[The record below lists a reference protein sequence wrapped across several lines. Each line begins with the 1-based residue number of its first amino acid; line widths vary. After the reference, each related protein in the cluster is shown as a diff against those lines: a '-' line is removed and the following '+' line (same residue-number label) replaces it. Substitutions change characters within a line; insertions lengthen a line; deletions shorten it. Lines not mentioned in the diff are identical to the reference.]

1 MKKLRA
7 DQIKVGQPL
16 SWDVFDAQGHL
27 LLRKGFVVQSESQLE
42 SLLERGMY
50 VSNSDWETIEKSRPE
65 PEPVNVFNPFWLW
78 DDILSKT
85 TYVLKYANTVDMLE
99 DKLSGIAF
107 LVQTMTDNDP
117 DAALGSILLKD
128 ASRYA
133 YCHSLHVAVL
143 AAVVAKRMGWSD
155 ELRRTL
161 IRAALSMNV
170 AMIELQTMLL
180 HQQDPLSEQQRLEVN
195 QHPQKGYELLREKG
209 VTDANWLEAVRL
221 HHEKVPL
228 KPDAVQNPD
237 GSAMSQL
244 IRVLDVFGAKVSP
257 RTYRRAMQP
266 PVAAKEIFVQER
278 EVCAEF
284 VDVLI
289 KEIGLYMP
297 GTFVKLENGETALV
311 IKRGANVNTPRV
323 ASLSRGDGMPFIEFP
338 KRDTSK
344 PEFAVK
350 TVVPKEKIMHMLNL
364 SKLWGY

>member
-1 MKKLRA
+1 MKKLNA
-7 DQIKVGQPL
+7 SQIKVDQAL
-16 SWDVFDAQGHL
+16 AWDVYDAQGHL
-27 LLRKGFVVQSESQLE
+27 LLRKGFVVQNDTQLE

-50 VSNSDWETIEKSRPE
+50 VSNADWEAIEKSKRD

-78 DDILSKT
+78 DDILSKV
-85 TYVLKYANTVDMLE
+85 TYVLKFAATVDMFE
-99 DKLSGIAF
+99 DKITGIAF
-107 LVQTMTDNDP
+107 LLLNLTDNDP

-143 AAVVAKRMGWSD
+143 TAIVSKRMGWSD
-155 ELRRTL
+155 EQRRDVV
-161 IRAALSMNV
+161 RAALSMNV

-180 HQQDPLSEQQRLEVN
+180 HQQDPLTDQQRIEVN
-195 QHPQKGYELLREKG
+195 QHPQKGYEMLREKG
-209 VTDANWLEAVRL
+209 VVSPAWLDAVRL

-228 KPDAVQNPD
+228 KPDAVSNPD
-237 GSAMSQL
+237 GQGMSQL

-311 IKRGANVNTPRV
+311 IKRGANVNSPKV
-323 ASLSRGDGMPFIEFP
+323 VSLSRGDGMPYIDGP
-338 KRDTSK
+338 KRDTAK

-350 TVVPKEKIMHMLNL
+350 NVVPKEKIMHMLNL

>member
-1 MKKLRA
+1 MKKLSA
-7 DQIKVGQPL
+7 GQIKLDQPL
-16 SWDVFDAQGHL
+16 PWDVYDAQGNL
-27 LLRKGFVVQSESQLE
+27 LLRKGVMVERESQLE
-42 SLLERGMY
+42 SLLERGMF
-50 VSNSDWETIEKSRPE
+50 VSEADWDATEKKRPVE
-65 PEPVNVFNPFWLW
+65 QNIFNPFWLW

-85 TYVLKYANTVDMLE
+85 TYILKYAATADLFE
-99 DKLSGIAF
+99 DKVVGIAY
-107 LVQTMTDNDP
+107 LLLMLSDTDP

-128 ASRYA
+128 GSRYA

-143 AAVVAKRMGWSD
+143 CAVVSKRMGWSD
-155 ELRRTL
+155 ERRREL
-161 IRAALSMNV
+161 VCAAISQNV

-180 HQQDPLSEQQRLEVN
+180 HQKDALTEEQRAEVN
-195 QHPQKGYELLREKG
+195 MHPKKGFELLKSKG
-209 VTDANWLEAVRL
+209 VTNHNWLEAVRL
-221 HHEKVPL
+221 HHDKVPL
-228 KPDAVQNPD
+228 HADAVQTPD
-237 GSAMSQL
+237 GHAMSQL

-266 PVAAKEIFVQER
+266 PVAAKEIYVQER

-284 VDVLI
+284 VDTLI

-323 ASLSRGDGMPFIEFP
+323 VGLSRGDGMPYIEGP

-350 TVVPKEKIMHMLNL
+350 SVVPKEKIMHLLNL

>member
-1 MKKLRA
+1 MKKLNA
-7 DQIKVGQPL
+7 SQIKIDQAL
-16 SWDVFDAQGHL
+16 AWDVYDAQGHL

-50 VSNSDWETIEKSRPE
+50 VSNADWEAIEKARKDPE
-65 PEPVNVFNPFWLW
+65 PENVFNPFWLW
-78 DDILSKT
+78 DDILSKV
-85 TYVLKYANTVDMLE
+85 TYVLKYAATVDLFE
-99 DKLSGIAF
+99 EKITGISF
-107 LVQTMTDNDP
+107 LLQTLVDNDA

-128 ASRYA
+128 SSRYA
-133 YCHSLHVAVL
+133 YCHSVHVAVL
-143 AAVVAKRMGWSD
+143 SAVVSKRMGWSD
-155 ELRRTL
+155 QRRREL
-161 IRAALSMNV
+161 IQAALSMNV

-180 HQQDPLSEQQRLEVN
+180 HQQDPLTEQQRIEVN
-195 QHPQKGYELLREKG
+195 QHPQKGYEFLREKG
-209 VTDANWLEAVRL
+209 VTNTAWLEAVRL

-228 KPDAVQNPD
+228 KADAMSNPD
-237 GSAMSQL
+237 GAAMAQL

-311 IKRGANVNTPRV
+311 IKRGANVNTPKV
-323 ASLSRGDGMPFIEFP
+323 VSLSRGDGMPYIDGP

-350 TVVPKEKIMHMLNL
+350 NVVPKEKIMHMLNL